1 MKKVYGMMYFVAI
14 SIFVLLLLTG
24 CGTVKKVNPFDD
36 GMTKVEKS
44 KGEIPEWFLEP
55 ENGDKKF
62 ITAVATET
70 SKDMQFAIDKAM
82 MVAKVQLASKLRTDV
97 ESLTRSSSIESGFGI
112 KDVEE
117 ETDRVQQ
124 TRVRQAIGF
133 FKRERL
139 EVFKE
144 KGGYRA
150 YVMLKIKVDEARR
163 LTDNK
168 KDNGSREEKFKSLNQ
183 PTVEVTP
190 VI

>member
-1 MKKVYGMMYFVAI
+1 MKYIVIIMALVM
-14 SIFVLLLLTG
+14 TG
-24 CGTVKKVNPFDD
+24 CSTVKKVNPFDN

-55 ENGDKKF
+55 ESGDKKF

-97 ESLTRSSSIESGFGI
+97 EALTRSSSIESGVGI

-139 EVFKE
+139 EVFRE
-144 KGGYRA
+144 KGGFRA

-168 KDNGSREEKFKSLNQ
+168 KDNGSREEKFKNLNQ
-183 PTVEVTP
+183 PTVEVMPIT
-190 VI
+190 

>member
-1 MKKVYGMMYFVAI
+1 MKIWTIA
-14 SIFVLLLLTG
+14 FVLCVLLGLTG
-24 CGTVKKVNPFDD
+24 CGTISKVNPFDD

-44 KGEIPEWFLEP
+44 KGDQIPEWFLEP
-55 ENGDKKF
+55 ENGDKKN

-82 MVAKVQLASKLRTDV
+82 MVAKIQLASKLKTDV

-124 TRVRQAIGF
+124 TRVRQSIGF

-139 EVFKE
+139 EVFRE

-163 LTDNK
+163 LTEDKRDNS
-168 KDNGSREEKFKSLNQ
+168 SREEKFNNLNQ
-183 PTVEVTP
+183 PTVQVQP
-190 VI
+190 I

>member
-1 MKKVYGMMYFVAI
+1 MKVWTIA
-14 SIFVLLLLTG
+14 FVLCVMMSLTG
-24 CGTVKKVNPFDD
+24 CGTISKVNPFDD
-36 GMTKVEKS
+36 GMTKIDKS

-55 ENGDKKF
+55 ENGDRKF

-82 MVAKVQLASKLRTDV
+82 MVAKVQLASKLKTDV
-97 ESLTRSSSIESGFGI
+97 EALTRSSSVESGFGI

-133 FKRERL
+133 YKRERL

-168 KDNGSREEKFKSLNQ
+168 KDNGSREEKFDNLNQ
-183 PTVEVTP
+183 PTVEVRP
-190 VI
+190 I